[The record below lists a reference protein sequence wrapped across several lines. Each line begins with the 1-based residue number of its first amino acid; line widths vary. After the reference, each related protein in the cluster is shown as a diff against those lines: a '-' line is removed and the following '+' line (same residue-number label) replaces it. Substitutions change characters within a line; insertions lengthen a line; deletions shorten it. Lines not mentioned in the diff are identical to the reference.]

1 MTAKQRSLY
10 FRTWARVKKALT
22 TLGEFSP
29 AEAEAQ
35 RHEYH
40 IAALGKDKSSN
51 AFTNADLDRVLDK
64 FEETL
69 VLLDGPRSGSRTVD
83 QPIKRLIHAI
93 SGLGL
98 EDSYLDSIAADQFHV
113 SGWRNLSLPQL
124 TRFRYTATARS
135 RSRHPAH

>member
-1 MTAKQRSLY
+1 MTPKQRSLY
-10 FRTWARVKKALT
+10 FRAWSRVKQALT

-40 IAALGKDKSSN
+40 IAALGADKSSN

-69 VLLDGPRSGSRTVD
+69 ILLDGPKSGSRAAE
-83 QPIKRLIHAI
+83 QPINRLIHAI
-93 SGLGL
+93 SSLGL
-98 EDSYLDSIAADQFHV
+98 DDAYLDRIAADQFHV
-113 SGWRNLSLPQL
+113 SAWRKLSLPQL
-124 TRFRYTATARS
+124 TRFRYTATTRS
-135 RSRHPAH
+135 RSKHPAP